1 MFNSVNNVANQRI
14 EHVILFKWYSSVVN
28 TLYAQKQ
35 LLLVIFGGAKIKMY
49 LLTNVQFFREICR
62 RTA

>member
-35 LLLVIFGGAKIKMY
+35 LLLVILGGGKNK
-49 LLTNVQFFREICR
+49 NVF
-62 RTA
+62 AY